1 MPYHHYVSRRYYKTW
16 ADNKNSV
23 CILPQ
28 QCIIPFKTPT
38 YWNDNSIRTQISNI
52 AGDSNYSFDSVYE
65 KKVTEIEKEGFDVIE
80 PILNNTVNPN
90 DVSLDPVCKLISLFI
105 SNNPVFRD
113 GIKNALNKN
122 RENLIA
128 VLKKSI
134 ELQDDKEFFMAAI
147 NKVNRLAPISLQ
159 IANEL
164 LYPYIKENF
173 RFQLLKS
180 NPKKSF
186 ITSDIPV
193 ILIPPSNNHS
203 LWNILWGIK
212 KFTWFYENG
221 AMASLEVNLNNEN
234 RIKSLTLLH
243 PDPDNPNFIDEP
255 IKSSDISY
263 EYNCSEINIHHIYF
277 PISPQLALYGVNTE
291 YTIRL
296 HNPLVMLS
304 ENETLELN
312 SWILNYISDHSK
324 TKAVGS
330 NYRILEQSAIYHNS
344 KNTTGPRQIPY
355 VKNY

>member
-1 MPYHHYVSRRYYKTW
+1 MPYHHYASRRYYKTW

-80 PILNNTVNPN
+80 PILNNKVNPN

-122 RENLIA
+122 RENIIA
-128 VLKKSI
+128 ALKKSI
-134 ELQDDKEFFMAAI
+134 ELQDDKEFLMAAI

-180 NPKKSF
+180 NPKKYF

-193 ILIPPSNNHS
+193 ILMPPNNNHR
-203 LWNILWGIK
+203 LFNILWRIE
-212 KFTWFYENG
+212 KFAWFYENG
-221 AMASLEVNLNNEN
+221 AMGTLEVNLNNEG
-234 RIKSLTLLH
+234 IIEGCTLCA
-243 PDPDNPNFIDEP
+243 PNSFDEP
-255 IKSSDISY
+255 ILPRGDISY
-263 EYNCSEINIHHIYF
+263 KYYCSEINIHHIYF
-277 PISPQLALYGVNTE
+277 PISPQLALHGVNTE
-291 YTIRL
+291 YAIL
-296 HNPLVMLS
+296 PHNILLMLS
-304 ENETLELN
+304 ENETLECN
-312 SWILNYISDHSK
+312 SWVLSYISDHSK

-330 NYRILEQSAIYHNS
+330 NYEILERSAIYHNS
-344 KNTTGPRQIPY
+344 KNTTAPRYISSVQ
-355 VKNY
+355 NY